1 MLMLPVPY
9 LLGFYLLLGGVVRAV
24 QQALVVLFGL
34 ENGVYGRKGAIIIII
49 RHCQPSLACVLCRRI
64 SLSLSLSLCWKRR
77 SQRHKAP
84 KGAITNC
91 LWSAGAHTYTHTLLL
106 ISVLPL

>member
-49 RHCQPSLACVLCRRI
+49 IRHCQPSLACVLCRRI
-64 SLSLSLSLCWKRR
+64 SLSLSL
-77 SQRHKAP
+77 P
-84 KGAITNC
+84 F
-91 LWSAGAHTYTHTLLL
+91 
-106 ISVLPL
+106 SVLEASQPEA